1 MDDRLPTPRGFLT
14 EFMIDLHTHT
24 TLSDGTSSP
33 AELLEEARHVGLKA
47 LAITDH
53 DTLAGFDAAYPLA
66 EKHNVEL
73 VCGIELSTQFQHPQE
88 PKLAVHLLGYFPDR
102 LPDDEF
108 RGWVTSISS
117 TRRERNL
124 KLMEKL
130 QSSNISISWKDFPD
144 LDPDRVARPHF
155 ACVLVAKGYVSN
167 FQTAFDL
174 FLDDSIVAGIAPRL
188 PSTQEAIKKIKA
200 NGGFASL
207 AHPMRLRCKGLATPE
222 TIIKELVLKG
232 LDAIEAYHAN
242 HSTEDTGHLL
252 QIAAELNL
260 LVTGG
265 SDYHGRNK
273 PEIRLGTGRG
283 ENLFLPYRLLEC
295 IKERVGRAQEKTAA
309 ETNRSMCH

>member
-1 MDDRLPTPRGFLT
+1 
-14 EFMIDLHTHT
+14 MIDLHTHT

-33 AELLEEARHVGLKA
+33 EELLEEAGYLGLKA

-66 EKHNVEL
+66 EKHNLEL
-73 VCGIELSTQFQHPQE
+73 VCGVELSTQFQHPQE
-88 PKLAVHLLGYFPDR
+88 PKLAVHLLGYFPDQ
-102 LPDDEF
+102 LPDGEF
-108 RGWVTSISS
+108 RGWLTAISS

-130 QSSNISISWKDFPD
+130 QSLNISISWKDFPD
-144 LDPDRVARPHF
+144 LDPDRAARPHF
-155 ACVLVAKGYVSN
+155 ASVLVAKGYVPD
-167 FQTAFDL
+167 FQTAFNL
-174 FLDDSIVAGIAPRL
+174 FLDDSLVAGIAPRL
-188 PSTQEAIKKIKA
+188 PSTQEAIQKIKA

-222 TIIKELVLKG
+222 MIIKELVLNG
-232 LDAIEAYHAN
+232 LDAIEAYHSN
-242 HSTEDTGHLL
+242 HSTENTGHLL

-265 SDYHGRNK
+265 SDYHGGNK
-273 PEIRLGTGRG
+273 PEIRLGTGKR

-295 IKERVGRAQEKTAA
+295 MKERVGRAQE
-309 ETNRSMCH
+309 NGSRN

>member
-1 MDDRLPTPRGFLT
+1 
-14 EFMIDLHTHT
+14 MIDLHTHT

-130 QSSNISISWKDFPD
+130 QSSNISISWKDFPISI
-144 LDPDRVARPHF
+144 LT
-155 ACVLVAKGYVSN
+155 VLPAHISPVYLWPKGMFRISK
-167 FQTAFDL
+167 
-174 FLDDSIVAGIAPRL
+174 PRL
-188 PSTQEAIKKIKA
+188 TSFWT
-200 NGGFASL
+200 
-207 AHPMRLRCKGLATPE
+207 
-222 TIIKELVLKG
+222 
-232 LDAIEAYHAN
+232 
-242 HSTEDTGHLL
+242 
-252 QIAAELNL
+252 
-260 LVTGG
+260 
-265 SDYHGRNK
+265 
-273 PEIRLGTGRG
+273 IRLSQELRPG
-283 ENLFLPYRLLEC
+283 FLPLRKQLKKSRRMGASRL
-295 IKERVGRAQEKTAA
+295 
-309 ETNRSMCH
+309 